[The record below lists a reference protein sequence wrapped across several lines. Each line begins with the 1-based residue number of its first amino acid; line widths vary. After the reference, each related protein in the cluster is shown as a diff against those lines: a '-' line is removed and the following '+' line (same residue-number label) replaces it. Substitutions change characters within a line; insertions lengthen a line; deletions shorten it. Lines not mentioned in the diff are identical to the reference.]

1 MKRAKKEDEEIM
13 QKKLL
18 QIQKEKETQK
28 LREKQE

>member
-1 MKRAKKEDEEIM
+1 MERAKKEEEELM

-28 LREKQE
+28 LREK